1 MHTHTFSKEM
11 DKSHEMKPEHLCWQT
26 YQSLKDNSFCLV
38 LKSLSCSLS
47 QAAFPKKNVVS
58 MSSTAILENCPKQ
71 SERISDYLENKKLDT
86 TTI

>member
-1 MHTHTFSKEM
+1 
-11 DKSHEMKPEHLCWQT
+11 
-26 YQSLKDNSFCLV
+26 
-38 LKSLSCSLS
+38 
-47 QAAFPKKNVVS
+47 